1 MKIFDENPNLDE
13 VYQTADENL
22 FFLRNAAENHAKTLA
37 DKRVKRIVRP
47 DAKGVAVIDVDAPN
61 VIGLDTFQT
70 GADENGNPN
79 LKQAVMVVD
88 EKGNG
93 TLDSVDVKNPQTPE
107 GGLVQ
112 PLQENIPATDV
123 VEVTVKTHEGT
134 TNLMPQNVNSAV
146 VDASVN
152 TATVN
157 DAVKP
162 AEPAKTTV
170 KPAKTTA
177 KPTTKTTSK

>member
-47 DAKGVAVIDVDAPN
+47 DAKGVAVIDVDAPD

-88 EKGNG
+88 ESGKGK
-93 TLDSVDVKNPQTPE
+93 LDTIEVEAPKIDAELTEKPLPE
-107 GGLVQ
+107 V
-112 PLQENIPATDV
+112 AKTTDV
-123 VEVTVKTHEGT
+123 VEVSVKTDAGT

-146 VDASVN
+146 TDAAN
-152 TATVN
+152 
-157 DAVKP
+157 P
-162 AEPAKTTV
+162 AEPAKATV
-170 KPAKTTA
+170 KPAAKATTKTTA
-177 KPTTKTTSK
+177 K

>member
-1 MKIFDENPNLDE
+1 MKVFDENPNLDE

-37 DKRVKRIVRP
+37 DKRVKRIVRS

-88 EKGNG
+88 ESGNG
-93 TLDSVDVKNPQTPE
+93 TLDSVDV
-107 GGLVQ
+107 
-112 PLQENIPATDV
+112 PAP
-123 VEVTVKTHEGT
+123 KTKADL

-146 VDASVN
+146 KEQRTKN
-152 TATVN
+152 Q
-157 DAVKP
+157 
-162 AEPAKTTV
+162 EPKT
-170 KPAKTTA
+170 
-177 KPTTKTTSK
+177 TTKTTKTASK